1 MQIIKN
7 ISEMQSLVD
16 SLRVKG
22 EKISFVPT
30 MGFLH
35 EGHLSLV
42 EIAKKNSTFVV
53 VSIFVNPTQF
63 GPNEDFDSY
72 PRDFERDKNLLEAKG
87 VDVLFAPTKEEF
99 YNPNHL
105 TYVQNDSLSNFLCGN
120 SRPNHFRGVTT
131 VVTKLFN
138 TVKPNFAVFGQKDA
152 QQVLIIK
159 KMVKDLNFDVKIL
172 VGEIS
177 RENDGLAMS
186 SRNKYLSKAER
197 KDALVLFQSLRLA
210 EKMISEGESN
220 SDLVIAKMTDL
231 ILEKETAKVDY
242 IEIVSAESLQKI
254 DILKGEI
261 LIALAVFIGQTRLID
276 NKILKL

>member
-87 VDVLFAPTKEEF
+87 VNVLFAPTKEEF
-99 YNPNHL
+99 YTSNHL

-138 TVKPNFAVFGQKDA
+138 TVKPNLAVFGQKDA

-197 KDALVLFQSLRLA
+197 KDALVLSQSLRLA
-210 EKMISEGESN
+210 ENLIAEGESN

-261 LIALAVFIGQTRLID
+261 LIALAVFIGKTRLID

>member
-1 MQIIKN
+1 MRIIKN
-7 ISEMQSLVD
+7 VSEMQSFAN
-16 SLRVKG
+16 SLRAKD

-42 EIAKKNSTFVV
+42 EIAQNNSTFVV

-72 PRDFERDKNLLEAKG
+72 PRDFERDKSLLEAKG

-99 YNPNHL
+99 YSENHL
-105 TYVQNDSLSNFLCGN
+105 TYVQNGSLSDFLCGN

-131 VVTKLFN
+131 VVSKLFN
-138 TVKPNFAVFGQKDA
+138 TVKPHIAVFGQKDA

-159 KMVKDLNFDVKIL
+159 KMVQDLNFDIEIL

-177 RENDGLAMS
+177 REKDGLALS
-186 SRNKYLSKAER
+186 SRNKYLSEVER
-197 KDALVLFQSLRLA
+197 KDALVLSESLGLA
-210 EKMISEGESN
+210 EKMIFDGERNSE
-220 SDLVIAKMTDL
+220 LVISKMTDL
-231 ILEKETAKVDY
+231 ILEKQTARIDY
-242 IEIVSAESLQKI
+242 AEIVSSESLEKI
-254 DILKGEI
+254 DFLKGEI
-261 LIALAVFIGQTRLID
+261 LIALAVFIGKTRLID
-276 NKILKL
+276 NKIIKL

>member
-1 MQIIKN
+1 MKIIKSA
-7 ISEMQSLVD
+7 SEMQSFVN

-42 EIAKKNSTFVV
+42 EIAKKNSTSVV

-72 PRDFERDKNLLEAKG
+72 PRNFETDRKLLESQN
-87 VDVLFAPTKEEF
+87 VDVLFAPKKEEF
-99 YNPNHL
+99 YSENHL
-105 TYVQNDSLSNFLCGN
+105 TYVQNDTFSAFLCGK
-120 SRPNHFRGVTT
+120 SRPNHFRGVTS

-138 TVKPNFAVFGQKDA
+138 TVKPHVAVFGQKDA

-159 KMVKDLNFDVKIL
+159 KMVQDLNFDIEIL

-177 RENDGLAMS
+177 RENDGLALS
-186 SRNKYLSKAER
+186 SRNKYLSEVER
-197 KDALVLFQSLRLA
+197 KDALALSQSLCLA
-210 EKMISEGESN
+210 EKCITDGERNSEVIIS
-220 SDLVIAKMTDL
+220 KMTDL
-231 ILEKETAKVDY
+231 ILEKTTAKIDY
-242 IEIVSAESLQKI
+242 IEIVNSENLQKI
-254 DILKGEI
+254 EFLKGEI
-261 LIALAVFIGQTRLID
+261 LIALAVFIGKTRLID
-276 NKILKL
+276 NKILRL